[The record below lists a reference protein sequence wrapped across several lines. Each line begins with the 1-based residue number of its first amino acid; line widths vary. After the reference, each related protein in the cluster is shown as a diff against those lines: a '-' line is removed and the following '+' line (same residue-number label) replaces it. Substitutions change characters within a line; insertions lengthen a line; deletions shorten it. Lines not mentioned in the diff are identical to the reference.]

1 MRINEKLDQ
10 RKNSSK
16 KEIQRINWNIV
27 VRIMHILHR
36 NYEIKKSHIATKGRL
51 GYDKCRLYLE
61 WMEMMDLI
69 EKKKNNDGFETIILS
84 DRGLSLYNNKIKI

>member
-1 MRINEKLDQ
+1 
-10 RKNSSK
+10 
-16 KEIQRINWNIV
+16 
-27 VRIMHILHR
+27 MHILHR